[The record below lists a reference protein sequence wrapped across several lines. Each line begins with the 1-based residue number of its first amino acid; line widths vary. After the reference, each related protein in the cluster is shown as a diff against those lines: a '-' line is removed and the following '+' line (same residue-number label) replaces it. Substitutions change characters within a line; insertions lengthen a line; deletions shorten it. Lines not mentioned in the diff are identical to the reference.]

1 MIGIPIDGST
11 NEIFKRFR
19 QSNSN
24 ILKEQLDICEE
35 LHKYNANICINTV
48 VHKGNLENARELAKL
63 IKKLDYI
70 NKWQIF
76 QYEPLG
82 KYGMMNRDIFEI
94 SDKEFLEFKKEI
106 LKVFKN
112 DSKKVQFKSY
122 QDRKKAYMLIDN
134 SGNAWI
140 PSEEIMSKSKFSYT
154 LDGNNIIGNINNSKG
169 KIFKH
174 YIK

>member
-1 MIGIPIDGST
+1 MDQQM
-11 NEIFKRFR
+11 KYLRFR
-19 QSNSN
+19 QTNSD

-48 VHKGNLENARELAKL
+48 VHKGNLEDARELAKL

-94 SDKEFLEFKKEI
+94 SDKQFLEFKS
-106 LKVFKN
+106 F
-112 DSKKVQFKSY
+112 
-122 QDRKKAYMLIDN
+122 
-134 SGNAWI
+134 
-140 PSEEIMSKSKFSYT
+140 
-154 LDGNNIIGNINNSKG
+154 
-169 KIFKH
+169 
-174 YIK
+174 